1 MKQNR
6 VLFIGGN
13 YSPEQI
19 GIGKY
24 NGEMVD
30 WLANQG
36 YDCTVIT
43 SFPYYPE
50 WKVQEMYA
58 KRSFWFKKEIK
69 EFNDPAAIPVKIYR
83 CPQYTPKNPSGMK
96 RMLLD
101 FTFSF
106 SSLFVLFRLLFTK
119 KFDCVICVVPSFQV
133 GLLAII
139 YKKLTGAK
147 FLYHIQDLQID
158 AARDMGMIKSTR
170 LINTLLSIEKYILKQ
185 ADVVSSISEGMI
197 KKVVAK
203 CDKQVVFFPNWVDT
217 NLYYP
222 IEENDGLK
230 PAFDFEKTD
239 KVVLYSGAIGQ
250 KQGLDIILYTAKL
263 LQHLTDVKFV
273 ICGSGPYKKTL
284 QDKAKALGLKNLV
297 FMPLQP
303 SEKFNQFLNMAD
315 VHLIIQKENAS
326 DLVMPSKLSTILSI
340 GGLAV
345 VTAPEDSS
353 LYKVLSNYDMGIITE
368 PEQLELLAEAI
379 KKALYGNNR
388 KTRRNARTYAG
399 NFLLKDKILSNYLG
413 HINNAV
419 SSSIPAFPV
428 NMEGA

>member
-1 MKQNR
+1 
-6 VLFIGGN
+6 
-13 YSPEQI
+13 
-19 GIGKY
+19 
-24 NGEMVD
+24 
-30 WLANQG
+30 
-36 YDCTVIT
+36 
-43 SFPYYPE
+43 
-50 WKVQEMYA
+50 
-58 KRSFWFKKEIK
+58 
-69 EFNDPAAIPVKIYR
+69 
-83 CPQYTPKNPSGMK
+83 
-96 RMLLD
+96 
-101 FTFSF
+101 
-106 SSLFVLFRLLFTK
+106 
-119 KFDCVICVVPSFQV
+119 
-133 GLLAII
+133 
-139 YKKLTGAK
+139 
-147 FLYHIQDLQID
+147 
-158 AARDMGMIKSTR
+158 
-170 LINTLLSIEKYILKQ
+170 
-185 ADVVSSISEGMI
+185 
-197 KKVVAK
+197 
-203 CDKQVVFFPNWVDT
+203 
-217 NLYYP
+217 
-222 IEENDGLK
+222 
-230 PAFDFEKTD
+230 
-239 KVVLYSGAIGQ
+239 
-250 KQGLDIILYTAKL
+250 LYTAKL